1 MGARVDAFCASA
13 ISTNDAT
20 ETEQSDIASTLWS
33 KMQKRIDFVEGH
45 KVQIKSKTLAGNV
58 FKKHEFGNDQEQYDE
73 SMDFK
78 MKQEKKEK
86 KETKKRKKMEDEENE
101 EEMEEDD
108 KAKKKK
114 KKKDK
119 KDKKKKKKKKKEE
132 GNEEEVTME

>member
-58 FKKHEFGNDQEQYDE
+58 FKKHEFGDDQEQYDE

-86 KETKKRKKMEDEENE
+86 KEPKKRKKMEDEENE

-108 KAKKKK
+108 GPKKKK
-114 KKKDK
+114 KKNNGGGRKRGR
-119 KDKKKKKKKKKEE
+119 
-132 GNEEEVTME
+132 GN